1 MKNNSLKI
9 TILSMSLL
17 TIMAGAAASPAL
29 GAIGQYFTDVDP
41 TLIKMIITTYQP
53 YLYSLHP
60 LFFAF

>member
-41 TLIKMIITTYQP
+41 ILIKMNYYPARSIYTP
-53 YLYSLHP
+53 YIL